1 MAFPVSLRVA
11 IALDRHPQ
19 PRAVAVIRATFFAP
33 VEKLRGRVCLVVMLA
48 VGEHGQLVE
57 VFGEPRSVLGEMDK
71 AVLDHRG
78 LCVQTHGFVEGR
90 LIPGGGIA
98 ALGDQLLDQ
107 LRAGRLV
114 LD

>member
-1 MAFPVSLRVA
+1 
-11 IALDRHPQ
+11 
-19 PRAVAVIRATFFAP
+19 
-33 VEKLRGRVCLVVMLA
+33 MLA

-57 VFGEPRSVLGEMDK
+57 VLGEPGSTFGDSGK

-90 LIPGGGIA
+90 LIPGDGIA

-107 LRAGRLV
+107 LRA
-114 LD
+114 